1 MQQDPIRH
9 TSDGDSDEQYIAIK
23 RDLMNRAAGPTV
35 FDRFHSIEHLSDAG
49 SS

>member
-23 RDLMNRAAGPTV
+23 RDLIKRAAGPTV
-35 FDRFHSIEHLSDAG
+35 FDLFHSIEHLYDA
-49 SS
+49 SSS